1 MKVTLE
7 KNYRKYYTL
16 EDLDRAKRVIAA
28 EKEDE
33 STVKEWA
40 KMAICEAIK
49 NDDGIYE
56 DYIVEI
62 FKAEAHT
69 AKNNRIWNQYSMSDD
84 DPDHETGNM
93 DVWIEFA
100 AETEKGY
107 IKGGAYLSDIWQTG
121 GTDYRQHMYIRRAEW
136 A

>member
-1 MKVTLE
+1 MRCHMADIFRQQCTRRGAQCGHHPHILL
-7 KNYRKYYTL
+7 YL
-16 EDLDRAKRVIAA
+16 SS
-28 EKEDE
+28 KE
-33 STVKEWA
+33 SA
-40 KMAICEAIK
+40 NK

-69 AKNNRIWNQYSMSDD
+69 AKNNRIWNQYCMSDD

-100 AETEKGY
+100 AELEQGY
-107 IKGGAYLSDIWQTG
+107 IKGGAYLTDIWQTG